1 MNDMYETCPPK
12 RPSLR
17 TSQARV
23 TLTNTSSSLDAKV
36 VIMGSA
42 GVGKTSLVTRYVE
55 ERFVPQ
61 TTTTTGAFFHSK
73 KVTVDGTKVRLQIWD
88 TAGQER
94 FRSMAPMYYRG
105 ASAAILVYDIT
116 SASSFDDVKVWIDGT
131 HHSSG
136 VLSTLAND
144 PYSGQTPLGIRS
156 GSAPFYPL
164 TPIWFVAV
172 FDSTLEPLPRR
183 TELKRNCDPDLLIF
197 IVGAKADL
205 AAHGQRVVTSDRAR
219 LALHT
224 WFPPPP
230 SSTNSSVTTAPST
243 PKNESVY
250 DAYIRPRLTSL
261 ASSRSVPFGFGSATM
276 GVFGAASAVRV
287 VSPGGEVSSGASASS
302 SSSGGKRRLGHGHS
316 YSFAGRLEDEGYGGE
331 EFPNSTEER
340 GRVRRRARSGG
351 RELEISA
358 AEFVR
363 YGASGWA
370 VKRGRSADDVV
381 VEDEDEEEESWGLGK
396 GMELRE
402 VSAKDDRGVQNLF
415 KAIITQIIKRKDVI
429 ERERVARERDSI
441 MLGNSVLDPSWGR
454 VAEQEEA
461 SQTRRGRGSCCA
473 V

>member
-17 TSQARV
+17 ASQTRV
-23 TLTNTSSSLDAKV
+23 TLTNTSSGLDAKV
-36 VIMGSA
+36 VIMGSS

-55 ERFVPQ
+55 ERFAQ

-116 SASSFDDVKVWIDGT
+116 NASSFDDVKIWIDAPIPVT
-131 HHSSG
+131 LHS
-136 VLSTLAND
+136 VPTLSARARLRTTNPDSARRPLELDTCNV
-144 PYSGQTPLGIRS
+144 TPPC
-156 GSAPFYPL
+156 A
-164 TPIWFVAV
+164 
-172 FDSTLEPLPRR
+172 
-183 TELKRNCDPDLLIF
+183 ELKRNCDPDMLIF

-205 AAHGQRVVTSDRAR
+205 AAHGQRAVTSDRAR

-230 SSTNSSVTTAPST
+230 TVPSSTVTTAPST

-276 GVFGAASAVRV
+276 GAFGAASAGRV
-287 VSPGGEVSSGASASS
+287 ASPGGGEVSSGASASS
-302 SSSGGKRRLGHGHS
+302 SSSGGRRRPGHGHS

-331 EFPNSTEER
+331 ELYNSGEER
-340 GRVRRRARSGG
+340 GRIRRRARSSG
-351 RELEISA
+351 RELEVAA
-358 AEFVR
+358 AEFAR
-363 YGASGWA
+363 YNASGFA
-370 VKRGRSADDVV
+370 SRRGRSAEEVV

-402 VSAKDDRGVQNLF
+402 
-415 KAIITQIIKRKDVI
+415 
-429 ERERVARERDSI
+429 
-441 MLGNSVLDPSWGR
+441 
-454 VAEQEEA
+454 
-461 SQTRRGRGSCCA
+461 
-473 V
+473 

>member
-17 TSQARV
+17 ATQTRV
-23 TLTNTSSSLDAKV
+23 TLTNTSSGLDAKV

-55 ERFVPQ
+55 ERFAPQ

-116 SASSFDDVKVWIDGT
+116 NASSFDDVKVWID
-131 HHSSG
+131 
-136 VLSTLAND
+136 
-144 PYSGQTPLGIRS
+144 
-156 GSAPFYPL
+156 
-164 TPIWFVAV
+164 
-172 FDSTLEPLPRR
+172 
-183 TELKRNCDPDLLIF
+183 ELKRNCDPDLLIF

-205 AAHGQRVVTSDRAR
+205 AAHGQRAVTSDRAR

-230 SSTNSSVTTAPST
+230 TVSSSTVTTAPST

-276 GVFGAASAVRV
+276 GAFGAASAGRV
-287 VSPGGEVSSGASASS
+287 VSPGGGEVSSGASASS
-302 SSSGGKRRLGHGHS
+302 SSSGGRRRPGHGHS

-331 EFPNSTEER
+331 ELYNSGEER
-340 GRVRRRARSGG
+340 GRVRRRARSSG
-351 RELEISA
+351 RELEVAA

-363 YGASGWA
+363 SGANTWA
-370 VKRGRSADDVV
+370 SRRGQSAEEVV
-381 VEDEDEEEESWGLGK
+381 IEDEDEEEGSWGLGK

-402 VSAKDDRGVQNLF
+402 VSAKDDKG
-415 KAIITQIIKRKDVI
+415 
-429 ERERVARERDSI
+429 
-441 MLGNSVLDPSWGR
+441 
-454 VAEQEEA
+454 EQSDA
-461 SQTRRGRGSCCA
+461 
-473 V
+473 

>member
-17 TSQARV
+17 ASQTRV
-23 TLTNTSSSLDAKV
+23 TLTNNSPSLDAKV

-55 ERFVPQ
+55 ERFAPQ

-116 SASSFDDVKVWIDGT
+116 SASSFDDVKVWID
-131 HHSSG
+131 
-136 VLSTLAND
+136 
-144 PYSGQTPLGIRS
+144 
-156 GSAPFYPL
+156 
-164 TPIWFVAV
+164 
-172 FDSTLEPLPRR
+172 
-183 TELKRNCDPDLLIF
+183 ELKRNCDPDLLIF

-224 WFPPPP
+224 WFPPTP
-230 SSTNSSVTTAPST
+230 SPTNSTASTVTTAPST

-276 GVFGAASAVRV
+276 GVFGAASAGRV
-287 VSPGGEVSSGASASS
+287 VSPGGGEVSSGASASS
-302 SSSGGKRRLGHGHS
+302 SSSGGKRRPGHGHSYS

-331 EFPNSTEER
+331 EFSNSSEER

-351 RELEISA
+351 RELEVAA
-358 AEFVR
+358 AEFAR
-363 YGASGWA
+363 YGVGWA
-370 VKRGRSADDVV
+370 SRRGRSAEDVV
-381 VEDEDEEEESWGLGK
+381 VEDDDEEEESWGLGK

-441 MLGNSVLDPSWGR
+441 MLGTNSVLDPSWGR

-461 SQTRRGRGSCCA
+461 AQARRARGSCCA

>member
-55 ERFVPQ
+55 ERFAPQ

-116 SASSFDDVKVWIDGT
+116 SASSFDDVKVWID
-131 HHSSG
+131 
-136 VLSTLAND
+136 
-144 PYSGQTPLGIRS
+144 
-156 GSAPFYPL
+156 
-164 TPIWFVAV
+164 
-172 FDSTLEPLPRR
+172 
-183 TELKRNCDPDLLIF
+183 ELKRNCDPDLLIF

-224 WFPPPP
+224 WFPPAP

-250 DAYIRPRLTSL
+250 DVYIRPRLTSL
-261 ASSRSVPFGFGSATM
+261 ASSRSVPFGFSSATM
-276 GVFGAASAVRV
+276 GAFGAASAGRV
-287 VSPGGEVSSGASASS
+287 ASPGGEVSSGASASS

-316 YSFAGRLEDEGYGGE
+316 YSFAGRLEDEGDGGE
-331 EFPNSTEER
+331 EFSNSTEER

-351 RELEISA
+351 RELEVTA

-363 YGASGWA
+363 YGTSGWA
-370 VKRGRSADDVV
+370 LRHGRSVEDVV

-461 SQTRRGRGSCCA
+461 AQTRRGRGSCCA